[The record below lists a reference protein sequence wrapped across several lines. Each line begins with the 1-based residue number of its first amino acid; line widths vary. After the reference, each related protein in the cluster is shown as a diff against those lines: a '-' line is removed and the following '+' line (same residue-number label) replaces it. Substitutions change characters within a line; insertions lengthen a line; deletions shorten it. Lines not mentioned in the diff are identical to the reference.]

1 VLEAGTTTSRRG
13 RRTVR
18 SRRRLLLQRSLPIVT
33 LLGALALLGLVFAGS
48 GATLAPGVRIAGID
62 VGGLTPHQARV
73 RLARRELALAN
84 TPVIFTSGNRTWSI
98 RPASLG
104 VTIDTRAAVDAARRH
119 GQGFGPFRGFRRL
132 AVSLFGANVQPPVRV
147 WRTALKLELDRI
159 TSGFDRPHRDAAI
172 RLRGLRLAVVPAQA
186 GVVLDRRAAAVVLVR
201 GLSSFERKPIA
212 LPVRVD
218 RPRVTAADLAPAATE
233 IRTALSAPVGLKLGL
248 TRWRLNRYL
257 IASLLEPPHGGLRR
271 LHIAGTA
278 AHAYFVALAKR
289 VGRPPVDA
297 RFAVDGPKVTIVPGM
312 PGRTLDVAATAKN
325 LLAAV
330 LSPSARLATV
340 VVGGQ
345 QPARSTADLQALGV
359 TGLVSSYE
367 TLFGGVANRIHNVEV
382 VSHLIDDQL
391 IAPGKE
397 WSFNRATGARTAG
410 KGFLVAPVII
420 NGEVQT
426 GLGGG
431 VCQVSTTVFN
441 AVYEAGLK
449 ITARTNHALYIPHYP
464 LGRDATVDYPSVD
477 LKFVNDTGHWL
488 LLRTFASSSSL
499 NVSLYGALQHRKVE
513 TQTQPLSVV
522 GPAPLKPVPDPTLP
536 RGKKVVENTGVPAQ
550 ATTVERK
557 VYASDGKLLY
567 DDTFHS
573 SYQAEPGLIRVGTKK
588 LVKATSRPPLSVVPL
603 PPLQQ

>member
-1 VLEAGTTTSRRG
+1 
-13 RRTVR
+13 VR
-18 SRRRLLLQRSLPIVT
+18 SRRRLLLQRALPIVI

-62 VGGLTPHQARV
+62 VGGLTPRQARL
-73 RLARRELALAN
+73 RLARREQALAN
-84 TPVIFTSGNRTWSI
+84 TPVIFTSGNRTWSV

-119 GQGFGPFRGFRRL
+119 GQGFGPIRGFRRL

-147 WRTALKLELDRI
+147 WSTALKLELSRI
-159 TSGFDRPHRDAAI
+159 ASGLDRPHLDAAI
-172 RLRGLRLAVVPAQA
+172 RLTGLRLAVVPAQE
-186 GVVLDRRAAAVVLVR
+186 GVVLDRRAAAAVLVR
-201 GLSSFERKPIA
+201 GLSSFERKPVA
-212 LPVRVD
+212 LPIRVD
-218 RPRVTAADLAPAATE
+218 RPRVTASDLVPAAAQ
-233 IRTALSAPVGLKLGL
+233 IRTALSGPVGLRLGP

-278 AHAYFVALAKR
+278 ADAYFVALAKR

-297 RFAVDGPKVTIVPGM
+297 RFAVNGPKVSIVPAT

-330 LSPSARLATV
+330 LSPSARLASV

-367 TLFGGVANRIHNVEV
+367 TFFGGVANRIHNVEV

-397 WSFNRATGARTAG
+397 WSFNRATGARTAD

-488 LLRTFASSSSL
+488 LLRTFVSSSSL
-499 NVSLYGALQHRKVE
+499 NVSLYGALQHRRVE
-513 TQTQPLSVV
+513 TQTTPLAVV
-522 GPAPLKPVPDPTLP
+522 GPAPLKPVPDPTLA

-550 ATTVERK
+550 TTTVERK
-557 VYASDGKLLY
+557 VYGPGGKLLY

-573 SYQAEPGLIRVGTKK
+573 SYQAEPGLVRVGTKK
-588 LVKATSRPPLSVVPL
+588 LVKQTSRPPLPGTPL
-603 PPLQQ
+603 PPLQR